1 MCHIFENQILMAKR
15 VLGTKELR
23 AKEKSSKRRE
33 RRKQELKKIPPKELL
48 SLLPKEMLESIAEQ
62 TGVDVQ
68 VKHLF
73 APMLVYLF
81 ILAILEDEDS
91 SLQSLTDLYNSPQF
105 SFFSG
110 KGGHKTA
117 KSSLSDRLASINC
130 EFFKNL
136 HAYYIEALQA
146 KYGKALKKKDH
157 DITRFDSTMVSL
169 CAALTEIGMTVGA
182 KPKKGEGKVQIKV
195 SLGLKG
201 FLPKTV
207 KVFTDQAH
215 LSEEKALK
223 EAIEFSKPENDGAI
237 TFDMGLKSR
246 KTLQCFDNDG
256 RFFTTRLNSPRYEVV
271 RPHKQIK
278 GRTHGNLCFE
288 SDEIVYLFQSGG
300 QDSILQHEFR
310 LIKAVCRNGRK
321 ANETFYFLTNIMDM
335 TTFEITDIYRRRWD
349 IEVFFRFL
357 KQYAGLRSL
366 LSTKENGITAVMYLR
381 LIVGTMIWTYINV
394 NELKEY
400 KRAKSEFKRAVQW
413 EIDLLIGRLIGNR
426 TLVEAK
432 LYLLDFQGII
442 KNNTT

>member
-1 MCHIFENQILMAKR
+1 MAKR

-33 RRKQELKKIPPKELL
+33 RRKQELKKIPPRELL
-48 SLLPKEMLESIAEQ
+48 SLLPKEMLESITEQ

-146 KYGKALKKKDH
+146 KYGKALKKKRH

-182 KPKKGEGKVQIKV
+182 KPKKGEGMVQIKV
-195 SLGLKG
+195 SLGLNG

-237 TFDMGLKSR
+237 
-246 KTLQCFDNDG
+246 
-256 RFFTTRLNSPRYEVV
+256 
-271 RPHKQIK
+271 
-278 GRTHGNLCFE
+278 
-288 SDEIVYLFQSGG
+288 
-300 QDSILQHEFR
+300 
-310 LIKAVCRNGRK
+310 
-321 ANETFYFLTNIMDM
+321 
-335 TTFEITDIYRRRWD
+335 TFEITDIYRRRWD

-381 LIVGTMIWTYINV
+381 LIVGTMIWAYINV
-394 NELKEY
+394 NDLKEY

-413 EIDLLIGRLIGNR
+413 EIDLLIGRMIGNR